1 MSLRSQLE
9 LIAINTSFLHKILS
23 LTPDLITSR
32 YPFLPPSRSLCSL
45 PLPSMPPKNSK
56 VSSTSNHPGTRKF
69 LELVASLAEPP
80 ALQSAVVALQ
90 QANPDIATV
99 YLVDPLDHGN
109 LSGASVPLPPNPQAL
124 STVSRSATVP
134 RTVPLTFHLRNP
146 THNYITTAST
156 KHPLSPQS
164 SPDCPRKVCSI
175 PHIKAEP

>member
-69 LELVASLAEPP
+69 LELVQSLAEPS
-80 ALQSAVVALQ
+80 ALRSGVVALQ
-90 QANPDIATV
+90 QSNPDIATV

-109 LSGASVPLPPNPQAL
+109 LSGVSIPTPLNPKPLPNN
-124 STVSRSATVP
+124 SRSATVP
-134 RTVPLTFHLRNP
+134 RRVSSTPCLINSYSYLS
-146 THNYITTAST
+146 ITSFY
-156 KHPLSPQS
+156 
-164 SPDCPRKVCSI
+164 
-175 PHIKAEP
+175 